1 MHNDKIGICICG
13 LNGSG
18 KTTLGKALSQKTNFR
33 HFDTEDFYFDKSNSN
48 PYSASRTRDQVEA
61 MLFKEIQKHP
71 QFIFTAVNG
80 DFGKRISSAYKLV
93 VYLAV
98 PLDER
103 MHRVKQR
110 ALDKFGDR
118 VLEGGDMYE
127 QEQKFFNFCAG
138 RSNEKIIKWIETLS
152 CPVLFLDGT
161 DSTDTSIEIILKQL
175 KKMGL

>member
-1 MHNDKIGICICG
+1 
-13 LNGSG
+13 
-18 KTTLGKALSQKTNFR
+18 
-33 HFDTEDFYFDKSNSN
+33 
-48 PYSASRTRDQVEA
+48 

-103 MHRVKQR
+103 MRRVKQR
-110 ALDKFGDR
+110 ALDKFDDR

-161 DSTDTSIEIILKQL
+161 DSTDTSIEITLKQL